1 MKQKIL
7 ITLLI
12 MALIVPFIP
21 SVSAD
26 EVSETRYHLD
36 MGVWSIP
43 EGSKSLL
50 NSTQTYNVNLSFGAP
65 IEVEKVSWF
74 KLNSF
79 SSSFWNTA
87 TMNCVTG
94 NDRET
99 QYKDI
104 YDDYVTSSLTNLST
118 PVINGNN
125 VSYSCKVKLQGQTE
139 TFNIGKEFAD
149 KYAEKVQVENDYK
162 EVNVPALSASKRKEY
177 TDKMN
182 EAEALY
188 KRYSGSQYPDIR
200 KLAQKYHESYLY
212 YKSLVNDNR
221 TVRVNAVVERR
232 YLLDSDLQAFKDII
246 Y

>member
-7 ITLLI
+7 ITVLI
-12 MALIVPFIP
+12 MALIVPFVP

-43 EGSKSLL
+43 EGNKSLL
-50 NSTQTYNVNLSFGAP
+50 NSTQTYNVNLNFGSP
-65 IEVEKVSWF
+65 IEVENVSWF
-74 KLNSF
+74 KAGSYG
-79 SSSFWNTA
+79 STFWDKA

-94 NDRET
+94 SDRRG
-99 QYKDI
+99 QYDNV
-104 YDDYVTSSLTNLST
+104 YDKYVTSNLTNLST

-139 TFNIGKEFAD
+139 TFNIGQEFA
-149 KYAEKVQVENDYK
+149 KRYADKVQVENDYK
-162 EVNVPALSASKRKEY
+162 EVNVPVISAAKKKEY

-182 EAEALY
+182 DAL
-188 KRYSGSQYPDIR
+188 KRSKDLKGEQARWALLDYN
-200 KLAQKYHESYLY
+200 Y

-221 TVRVNAVVERR
+221 TVRVNAVVQRR